1 MPVLINPYFG
11 TEETILAA
19 EIDVAELRSVE
30 KTIPAASSV
39 PVSEALSF
47 SASASGGQVPKSP
60 TDTFKEMLEH
70 HLWPEF
76 KEFVRQSIRGQC
88 RQVLAYHTT
97 TACRPGKKEGVQGS
111 LIDCGLE
118 AAVEVSK
125 GRWKFRMTMPNLVTS
140 DDARSWVY
148 EASYQT
154 YRKYGFLKQSV
165 SKTNRACATQHPDT
179 ALKTIRRFHCFE
191 LKWFRVFKNMYLF
204 RGEVP

>member
-1 MPVLINPYFG
+1 MINPYFG

-97 TACRPGKKEGVQGS
+97 TACQPGKKEGVQGS

-118 AAVEVSK
+118 AHAAHV
-125 GRWKFRMTMPNLVTS
+125 RMRLRICMRSRMRVRIH
-140 DDARSWVY
+140 ARKHKS
-148 EASYQT
+148 A
-154 YRKYGFLKQSV
+154 RAFLGVHARARAHARPHALIADIVAWQSAPPQFWQRC
-165 SKTNRACATQHPDT
+165 RALPI
-179 ALKTIRRFHCFE
+179 TI
-191 LKWFRVFKNMYLF
+191 
-204 RGEVP
+204 